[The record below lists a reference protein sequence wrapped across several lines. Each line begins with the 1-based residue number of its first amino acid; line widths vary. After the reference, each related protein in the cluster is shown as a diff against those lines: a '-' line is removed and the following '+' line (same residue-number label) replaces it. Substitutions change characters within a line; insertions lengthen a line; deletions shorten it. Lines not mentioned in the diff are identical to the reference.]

1 MDLLIITET
10 APSDSWLEDLR
21 NSARKI
27 WKAQMPEA
35 SGIDIISMSEPEFKD
50 RARLRNNM
58 ANTIVKEGCPIMPG
72 ENLDYRTSYE
82 DEETDWDEVDQK
94 TNDADGAASWINT
107 LRDAGLLDGG
117 DDKQFG
123 RIAQTAPEFA
133 CKAAIATH
141 GHEYPS
147 SGRDGHNLTILTQLM
162 RSHEIIGG
170 NGQAPGEQHRYLSEF
185 GGAAVCA
192 HEHPPLD
199 RHGIARHVP
208 AAVARLKEITNSA
221 RP

>member
-1 MDLLIITET
+1 
-10 APSDSWLEDLR
+10 
-21 NSARKI
+21 
-27 WKAQMPEA
+27 MPEA
-35 SGIDIISMSEPEFKD
+35 PGIDIICMSEPEFKD

-58 ANTIVKEGCPIMPG
+58 ANTIAKEGCPIMPG
-72 ENLDYRTSYE
+72 ENLDYRTGYE
-82 DEETDWDEVDQK
+82 DEKTDWDDVDRK
-94 TNDADGAASWINT
+94 INDADGAASWINT

-123 RIAQTAPEFA
+123 RIAQNALEFA
-133 CKAAIATH
+133 YKAAIAAH
-141 GHEYPS
+141 GHEYPA

-162 RSHEIIGG
+162 RSREIIDG

-199 RHGIARHVP
+199 RHSIARDVP
-208 AAVARLKEITNSA
+208 AAVARPKEITNSA